1 MIGRKV
7 RSRETRHS
15 ESPNRPHRSLD
26 KYERSFYKNVRM
38 NTNLNQ
44 PDRSD
49 VTPKS
54 PREALL
60 DTAEALFATGGF
72 EGVSLRQLT
81 QAAGTN
87 LAAVNYHFG
96 SKEAFFTEVLAR
108 RLRPINARRLELLEA
123 VLTRAGD
130 SAPKLEEVL
139 DAFAR
144 PFFEVLEGAAD
155 PDVADPLRRTMARVL
170 MEADSIAIPLF
181 EKELLPVARQF
192 GQAVSRVRP
201 DLPFRRIALGLM
213 FFAGSMVSVL
223 ASRNRL
229 RALGPTI
236 GGVPDDKEVLT
247 ALIRHGAAGMFA
259 LADPQSP
266 PSPDS
271 TSSDR

>member
-1 MIGRKV
+1 MNNNH
-7 RSRETRHS
+7 TDT
-15 ESPNRPHRSLD
+15 D
-26 KYERSFYKNVRM
+26 K
-38 NTNLNQ
+38 
-44 PDRSD
+44 PDMA
-49 VTPKS
+49 PKS

-72 EGVSLRQLT
+72 DGVSLRQLT

-123 VLTRAGD
+123 VLTRAGN
-130 SAPKLEEVL
+130 SPPKLEEVL

-144 PFFEVLEGAAD
+144 PFFEVLEGTSN

-170 MEADSIAIPLF
+170 MEADSVAIPLF
-181 EKELLPVARQF
+181 EQELLPVARQF

-201 DLPFRRIALGLM
+201 DLPYRRIALGLM

-229 RALGPTI
+229 RALGPAI
-236 GGVPDDKEVLT
+236 GGVPDDEEILT
-247 ALIRHGAAGMFA
+247 ALIHHGAAGMFA
-259 LADPQSP
+259 LADLPGSP
-266 PSPDS
+266 MPDS
-271 TSSDR
+271 SSTNG

>member
-1 MIGRKV
+1 
-7 RSRETRHS
+7 
-15 ESPNRPHRSLD
+15 
-26 KYERSFYKNVRM
+26 M